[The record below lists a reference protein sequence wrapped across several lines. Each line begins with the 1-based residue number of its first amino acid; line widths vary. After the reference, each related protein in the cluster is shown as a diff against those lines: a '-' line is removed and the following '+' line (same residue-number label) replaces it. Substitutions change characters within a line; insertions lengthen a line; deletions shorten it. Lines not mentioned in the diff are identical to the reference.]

1 MSAEI
6 AESTLVY
13 NLKTRQQRRRKRKR
27 RRKRRKRR
35 ETRKRKRWRRRKWV
49 DKQEEV
55 VVGGEE
61 QENEDDEDWRVSVE
75 EKAEEKPYLRDFVFD
90 EDDDCGTFTCAL
102 AVHTSTT
109 LSRW

>member
-6 AESTLVY
+6 AESTLGY

-55 VVGGEE
+55 VVGGQRDPEAAE
-61 QENEDDEDWRVSVE
+61 M
-75 EKAEEKPYLRDFVFD
+75 EKKKTLTV
-90 EDDDCGTFTCAL
+90 
-102 AVHTSTT
+102 TT
-109 LSRW
+109 LIHTVENFFRLELEIPPFGFCAP